1 MSSSTSSIRTCAA
14 TTTSR
19 ASGSTPIGSSSR
31 AKGPKRASSSLS
43 LRVVRIRIIAVG
55 KAKDRDL
62 RSLLGDY
69 YTRIGRYAKLE
80 EIEIKDGKVAEVAE
94 RLARSI
100 PDRSRVVALEVD
112 GQSMSSRGLATWLER
127 AENQSVQTVVFLIG
141 GAYGLPP
148 ELSKK
153 ADLRL
158 SLSAMTLPHRLA
170 RLFLAEQIY
179 RGFSIL
185 RGEPYDH

>member
-1 MSSSTSSIRTCAA
+1 V
-14 TTTSR
+14 
-19 ASGSTPIGSSSR
+19 
-31 AKGPKRASSSLS
+31 
-43 LRVVRIRIIAVG
+43 RVRIIAVG

-69 YTRIGRYAKLE
+69 YARIGRYAKLE
-80 EIEIKDGKVAEVAE
+80 EIEIKDGKVDEVAE
-94 RLARSI
+94 RLTRSI

-112 GQSMSSRGLATWLER
+112 GRSLSSRGLATWLER
-127 AENQSVQTVVFLIG
+127 AENDSVQSVVFLIG

-148 ELSKK
+148 EISKK

>member
-1 MSSSTSSIRTCAA
+1 M
-14 TTTSR
+14 
-19 ASGSTPIGSSSR
+19 
-31 AKGPKRASSSLS
+31 
-43 LRVVRIRIIAVG
+43 RVRIIAVG

-62 RSLLGDY
+62 RSLLSDY
-69 YTRIGRYAKLE
+69 YGRIGRHAKLE
-80 EIEIKDGKVAEVAE
+80 EVELKDGKEAEVSD

-112 GQSMSSRGLATWLER
+112 GRAMSSKALAKWIDR
-127 AENQSVQTVVFLIG
+127 AENDSVQTVVFLIG
-141 GAYGLPP
+141 GAYGLPN
-148 ELSKK
+148 EISAR

-170 RLFLAEQIY
+170 RLVLAEQLY
-179 RGFSIL
+179 RAFTIS

>member
-1 MSSSTSSIRTCAA
+1 V
-14 TTTSR
+14 
-19 ASGSTPIGSSSR
+19 
-31 AKGPKRASSSLS
+31 
-43 LRVVRIRIIAVG
+43 RVRIIAVG

-62 RSLLGDY
+62 RSLLSDY
-69 YTRIGRYAKLE
+69 YGRIGRYAKLE
-80 EIEIKDGKVAEVAE
+80 EVELKDGKEAEVSA

-112 GQSMSSRGLATWLER
+112 GRAMSSQALAKWIDR
-127 AENQSVQTVVFLIG
+127 AENDSVQTVVFLIG
-141 GAYGLPP
+141 GAYGLPE
-148 ELSKK
+148 ELSRK

-170 RLFLAEQIY
+170 RLMLAEQVY
-179 RGFSIL
+179 RAFTIS

>member
-1 MSSSTSSIRTCAA
+1 M
-14 TTTSR
+14 
-19 ASGSTPIGSSSR
+19 
-31 AKGPKRASSSLS
+31 
-43 LRVVRIRIIAVG
+43 
-55 KAKDRDL
+55 
-62 RSLLGDY
+62 RSLLGGY
-69 YTRIGRYAKLE
+69 YARIGRYAKLE
-80 EIEIKDGKVAEVAE
+80 EIELKDGKADEVAD

-112 GQSMSSRGLATWLER
+112 GRSLSSRGLATWLER
-127 AENQSVQTVVFLIG
+127 AENESVQSVVFLIG

>member
-1 MSSSTSSIRTCAA
+1 V
-14 TTTSR
+14 
-19 ASGSTPIGSSSR
+19 
-31 AKGPKRASSSLS
+31 
-43 LRVVRIRIIAVG
+43 RVRIIAVG

-69 YTRIGRYAKLE
+69 YARIGRYAKLE
-80 EIEIKDGKVAEVAE
+80 EIEIKDGKVDEVAE

-127 AENQSVQTVVFLIG
+127 AENESVQTVVFLIG

>member
-1 MSSSTSSIRTCAA
+1 V
-14 TTTSR
+14 
-19 ASGSTPIGSSSR
+19 
-31 AKGPKRASSSLS
+31 
-43 LRVVRIRIIAVG
+43 RVRIIAVG

-69 YTRIGRYAKLE
+69 YARIGRYAKLE
-80 EIEIKDGKVAEVAE
+80 EIEIKDGKVDEVAE

-112 GQSMSSRGLATWLER
+112 GQSLSSRGFATWLER
-127 AENQSVQTVVFLIG
+127 AENESVQSVVFLIG
-141 GAYGLPP
+141 GAYGLPQ

>member
-1 MSSSTSSIRTCAA
+1 M
-14 TTTSR
+14 
-19 ASGSTPIGSSSR
+19 
-31 AKGPKRASSSLS
+31 
-43 LRVVRIRIIAVG
+43 RIRIIAVG